1 MTLGGLTAAHRK
13 CKVPPLPASID
24 NLCCEWWKSEMRG
37 LVASWPRSYYATI
50 LSKYS
55 GFQVMLANNELTPI
69 PIYIKWSRR
78 RTQEP
83 PSVVQACYTNPRNL
97 PPATGT
103 AQRSAMLQ
111 IGKTC
116 AAIEHLICRVI
127 HEPVEHHYP
136 PSSGSPPPRTW
147 RPC

>member
-1 MTLGGLTAAHRK
+1 MVKERDEN
-13 CKVPPLPASID
+13 SF
-24 NLCCEWWKSEMRG
+24 M
-37 LVASWPRSYYATI
+37 ASWPRSYYATI

-111 IGKTC
+111 IGKT
-116 AAIEHLICRVI
+116 IT
-127 HEPVEHHYP
+127 P
-136 PSSGSPPPRTW
+136 PLQWQPSATYVASLLARIRNLTLA
-147 RPC
+147 RPSLPTTI